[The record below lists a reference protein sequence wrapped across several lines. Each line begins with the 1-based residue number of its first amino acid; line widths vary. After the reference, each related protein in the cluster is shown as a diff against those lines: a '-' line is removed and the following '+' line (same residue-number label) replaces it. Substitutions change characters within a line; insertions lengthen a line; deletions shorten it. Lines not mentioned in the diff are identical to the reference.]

1 MRPATMGWWPSSL
14 RTLNQTGPA
23 TADPQIPMSGF

>member
-1 MRPATMGWWPSSL
+1 MGWWPSSL

-23 TADPQIPMSGF
+23 TADPQIPMSDF